1 MTENR
6 PKATGRS
13 LARCLTQVLWPAF
26 LGAIL
31 SVGVLF
37 SLVDPLDMPVV
48 ERVLSG
54 NRLAAYT
61 IGFLLFWLT
70 TTVACVLTWSLASAD

>member
-1 MTENR
+1 M
-6 PKATGRS
+6 
-13 LARCLTQVLWPAF
+13 QVLWPGF
-26 LGAIL
+26 LGAVL

-37 SLVDPLDMPVV
+37 SLVDPVDMPVV

-61 IGFLLFWLT
+61 VGFLLFWFT
-70 TTVACVLTWSLASAD
+70 TTVACVLTWSLATAE